1 MNDGTRIRDVGG
13 DKARRQAAREMIGL
27 YHEEQL
33 RLLLGRGPEASNSS
47 TWARSTRSTLTTS
60 STTTSARRGS
70 SGLLRVQRVGGEHA
84 ALTLEWMRE
93 HGAEEPDWWE
103 AGEPRQRRA

>member
-13 DKARRQAAREMIGL
+13 DKARRQAAREMIGR

-33 RLLLGRGPEASNSS
+33 RLLLERGPEASNSS
-47 TWARSTRSTLTTS
+47 TWARSTRSTSTTS

-70 SGLLRVQRVGGEHA
+70 SGPSAGPAGRGEHA

-93 HGAEEPDWWE
+93 RGAEEPDWWE